1 MGGFIRAIVYKGP
14 KKVAVEEVADPKI
27 EHPSDAIIRLTSTAV
42 CGSDL
47 HMYEGRT
54 VAKPGIVLGHE
65 PMGIIE
71 EVGDAVTSF
80 KKGDRVVVTFNVACG
95 HCMNCV
101 RGFTSA
107 CLTVNPE
114 IAGGAFGYAKMGPY
128 KGAQAEMLRVPF
140 ADLNCTKLPGLPG
153 DKWEDDFVLLA
164 DIFPTGFFATQLAMV
179 QPGLPVAVFGAGPV
193 GLLAAYSALLQGAS
207 QVFVVDY
214 ISERLELAK
223 NIGAIPID
231 FTMSDPVAMIEA
243 LRSQYSAVDT
253 LLPKE
258 KKMHEILSAV
268 ENMAKSIGTD
278 INVTKSDPVAMIEM
292 LRASN
297 PANLE
302 SLLPGEDKM
311 KGVMCGIDAV
321 GYQAR
326 DRNNPSKEN
335 PTQVINDLIR
345 LINPTGHL
353 GVIGVFTSD
362 DPGGIDEHAK
372 KGEYMLPFGNL
383 WEKGISVGT
392 GQTPVKHIVFM
403 LRDMI
408 IAGIAKP
415 SFIISH
421 TISLEEAPEAYRE
434 FDQRANGYTKVIIK
448 PQK

>member
-1 MGGFIRAIVYKGP
+1 MRAVVYKGP
-14 KKVAVEEVADPKI
+14 YEVAVEEVDDPKI
-27 EHPSDAIIRLTSTAV
+27 EHPRDAIIKLTSTAI

-54 VAKPGIVLGHE
+54 VAEPGTILGHE
-65 PMGIIE
+65 PLGVVE
-71 EVGDAVTSF
+71 EVGDAVVSL

-95 HCMNCV
+95 YCFNCV
-101 RGFTSA
+101 RGFSSA

-128 KGAQAEMLRVPF
+128 RGAQAEMLRVPF
-140 ADLNCTKLPGLPG
+140 AEFNCTKLPGSPG

-164 DIFPTGFFATQLAMV
+164 DIFPTGYYATKLAMV
-179 QPGLPVAVFGAGPV
+179 QPGSSVAVFGAGPV
-193 GLLAAYSALLQGAS
+193 GLLAAYSAVLQGAA

-214 ISERLELAK
+214 IPERLDLVK

-231 FTMSDPVAMIEA
+231 FS
-243 LRSQYSAVDT
+243 
-253 LLPKE
+253 
-258 KKMHEILSAV
+258 
-268 ENMAKSIGTD
+268 
-278 INVTKSDPVAMIEM
+278 KSDPVAQIKALQCECEANPVQQPLAKKMEKAFASINPSGNDPVAEIQI
-292 LRASN
+292 LRAGN
-297 PANLE
+297 PSIIE
-302 SLLPGEDKM
+302 SLLPGEEKM

-326 DRNNPSKEN
+326 DRSEPSKEN
-335 PTQVINDLIR
+335 PTQVLSDLIR

-353 GVIGVFTSD
+353 GVIGVFMSD
-362 DPGGIDEHAK
+362 DPGGVDEHAK
-372 KGEYMLPFGNL
+372 KGEYMLPFGQL

-392 GQTPVKHIVFM
+392 GQTPVKAIQIM

-408 IAGIAKP
+408 MGGQASP
-415 SFIISH
+415 SFIVSH
-421 TISLEEAPEAYRE
+421 RISLDEAPDAYKE